1 MINPDLQFTLLCDD
15 IRIENNGKFM
25 LIGLFDN
32 IGTSKL
38 PVVHKRFVVINRWGK
53 GEGVFKEQTRILSA
67 QTGKVIVESRPVSFD
82 LKSLDTLHN
91 VVSEFKNVQFP
102 HEGKYWVEV
111 HLNDELVRSFNFY
124 VRVVPARSGQPP
136 HQI

>member
-32 IGTSKL
+32 IGAVKI

-53 GEGVFKEQTRILSA
+53 GEGAFKERTRILSA
-67 QTGKVIVESRPVSFD
+67 QTGKIIVESQYVTFD
-82 LKSLDTLHN
+82 LKSLDMLHN

-111 HLNDELVRSFNFY
+111 HLNEELVRSFNFY
-124 VRVVPARSGQPP
+124 VKLIPPRSGEAVN
-136 HQI
+136 